1 MDYSTSK
8 IMPAIEPLKL
18 PLDELADIHVRYA
31 RRKTKPLLEKLFRAH
46 APLAISLARK
56 FSIHPNHVA
65 DLQMA
70 AFGGLLKALDRYDP
84 KIGKFSTFAYWWIL
98 KFILKERE
106 FNQNLVRIPLTLVR
120 RHRRVR
126 QMVELGMSLK
136 SIAKKLGTTL
146 VAVETVY
153 SLYDAPHCTPLNA
166 DQVSVDSDADSLQS
180 ERLGQLQDQLKKL
193 PYKWRTAVTLRYR
206 SSGCRTFSEIGRRM
220 KCTED
225 SARSYFSSGVKRL
238 KTLIKNA
245 ESMD

>member
-1 MDYSTSK
+1 
-8 IMPAIEPLKL
+8 MPAIEPLKL
-18 PLDELADIHVRYA
+18 PPKELADLHVRYA
-31 RRKTKPLLEKLFRAH
+31 RRKTKPLLEMLFRAH

-56 FSIHPNHVA
+56 FSIHHNHVA

-70 AFGGLLKALDRYDP
+70 AFGGLLQALDRYDP

-126 QMVELGMSLK
+126 QMVEQGMSLA
-136 SIAKKLGTTL
+136 SIAKKMGLAL
-146 VAVETVY
+146 IAVETIY
-153 SLYDAPHCTPLNA
+153 ELYDSPHCTPLDV
-166 DQVSVDSDADSLQS
+166 DQVSYDLDSDGLEF
-180 ERLGQLQDQLKKL
+180 ERLAQLQDQLKKL
-193 PYKWRTAVTLRYR
+193 PHKWRAAVTLRYR

-225 SARSYFSSGVKRL
+225 SARSYFSSGIKRL
-238 KTLIKNA
+238 KTLMENA
-245 ESMD
+245 ELVD